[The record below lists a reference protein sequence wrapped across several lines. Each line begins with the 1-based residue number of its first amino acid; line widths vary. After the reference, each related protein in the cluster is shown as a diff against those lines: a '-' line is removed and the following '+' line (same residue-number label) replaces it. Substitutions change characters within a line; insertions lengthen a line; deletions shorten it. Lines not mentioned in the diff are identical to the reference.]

1 MDITIWDCDA
11 TRISDIERNLRS
23 AMKKLSVEGHI
34 TIMSEPP
41 LLNRMGV
48 IHRVPLLEINGMY
61 WSLHVEET
69 IPEADIIDLLR
80 ALAHQQETIQHD

>member
-1 MDITIWDCDA
+1 MNITLWDRDA
-11 TRISDIERNLRS
+11 TRIADIEKNLRS
-23 AMKKLSVEGHI
+23 AMKKLAIEGHI

-48 IHRVPLLEINGMY
+48 INRVPLLEINGMY

-69 IPEADIIDLLR
+69 IPESDIIDLLS
-80 ALAHQQETIQHD
+80 ALARQQASHSQA

>member
-1 MDITIWDCDA
+1 MDITLWDRDA
-11 TRISDIERNLRS
+11 TRISEIERNLRS
-23 AMKKLSVEGHI
+23 AMKKLAIKGHI

-48 IHRVPLLEINGMY
+48 LHRVPLLKINGMY

-69 IPEADIIDLLR
+69 IPEQDIIDLLT
-80 ALAHQQETIQHD
+80 ALSHQQESSRN

>member
-1 MDITIWDCDA
+1 MDITLWDRDA

-23 AMKKLSVEGHI
+23 AMKKLAIEGHI

-48 IHRVPLLEINGMY
+48 LHRVPLLEIDSMY

-69 IPEADIIDLLR
+69 IPEKDIIDLLA
-80 ALAHQQETIQHD
+80 ALVRRQEAARS